1 MNEVV
6 KRHASD
12 VGRYRDA
19 VRNSSELGGR
29 IQNAPIRFMD
39 VWPMSTKRPDA
50 HMTPPKDCLH
60 WCMVGVMNAWSQVG
74 ATYSS
79 VPGSR
84 AEARHLPVMMKA
96 AMANAQRREP
106 EHGVLEGSGAC

>member
-1 MNEVV
+1 MNEIV
-6 KRHASD
+6 KRRYTSD

-19 VRNSSELGGR
+19 VRNSSELDGR

-39 VWPMSTKRPDA
+39 VWPMSAKRPDA
-50 HMTPPKDCLH
+50 HMTPSKDCLH

-79 VPGSR
+79 VPKFS
-84 AEARHLPVMMKA
+84 
-96 AMANAQRREP
+96 
-106 EHGVLEGSGAC
+106 S